1 MCDLCRGEGHSHVFE
16 HIISTKPMGIE
27 VVTHNEETESLGL
40 SLWGIEYK
48 NNWNF
53 MGGKQLIYL
62 LKIITFDELSV
73 NDNTWRRERMERTQ
87 PYPPNTIQLPYPVA

>member
-40 SLWGIEYK
+40 PLWGIEYK

-53 MGGKQLIYL
+53 MGGGREATYL
-62 LKIITFDELSV
+62 SFEDHHL
-73 NDNTWRRERMERTQ
+73 
-87 PYPPNTIQLPYPVA
+87 

>member
-40 SLWGIEYK
+40 PLWGIEYK

-53 MGGKQLIYL
+53 MGVKQLIYL
-62 LKIITFDELSV
+62 LKIITFD
-73 NDNTWRRERMERTQ
+73 D
-87 PYPPNTIQLPYPVA
+87 